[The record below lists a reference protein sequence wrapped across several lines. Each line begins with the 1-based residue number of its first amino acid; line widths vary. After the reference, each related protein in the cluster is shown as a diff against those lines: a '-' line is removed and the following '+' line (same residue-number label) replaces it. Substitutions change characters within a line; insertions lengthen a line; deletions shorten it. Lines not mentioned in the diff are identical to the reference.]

1 MILGRNERAMI
12 RAMWVVGVI
21 EKRNCQ
27 ELVDMLGL
35 EESLELDR
43 PSKVNGLE

>member
-1 MILGRNERAMI
+1 MI
-12 RAMWVVGVI
+12 RAMWVVGAI

-35 EESLELDR
+35 EESLDR